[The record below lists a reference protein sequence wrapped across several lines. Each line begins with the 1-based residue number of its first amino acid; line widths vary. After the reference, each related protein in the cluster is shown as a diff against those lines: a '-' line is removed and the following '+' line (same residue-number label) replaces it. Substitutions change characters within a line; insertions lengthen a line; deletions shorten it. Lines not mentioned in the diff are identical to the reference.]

1 MATPSYPETH
11 RFNYRVVICRA
22 DLTHRTVFQH
32 RSLEKEPLDYQ
43 YASSALA
50 VDSLGRPTKGYAAS
64 EALAQI
70 RDDTP
75 AGGIAPI
82 GVVARNPD
90 FAALARACGASGAL
104 LRLPRSP
111 WRCARR
117 WLTRARRFSKWT
129 RWTLASRERRGSPG
143 ALRLIPSRLTQP
155 HRAAAGVRRHL
166 PRVGAYLRRQS
177 DPGACAAAA
186 DCGRHAFHAFSTVLL
201 TLITRARGLALPA
214 RRRDWYAIA
223 PTALLGVVL
232 ANGLGPIRL
241 GMVRAPLSGWLAG
254 SGRDESHGRC

>member
-1 MATPSYPETH
+1 MHPRPWRWTLLEGLRKGTLQARHWRRSGMTRPPAELLPSAWSHAIRISQRRLVPAAP
-11 RFNYRVVICRA
+11 RA
-22 DLTHRTVFQH
+22 RGCVT
-32 RSLEKEPLDYQ
+32 
-43 YASSALA
+43 
-50 VDSLGRPTKGYAAS
+50 
-64 EALAQI
+64 
-70 RDDTP
+70 
-75 AGGIAPI
+75 
-82 GVVARNPD
+82 
-90 FAALARACGASGAL
+90 
-104 LRLPRSP
+104 LPRSP
-111 WRCARR
+111 RRCAPL
-117 WLTRARRFSKWT
+117 WLIQARRSSKWT
-129 RWTLASRERRGSPG
+129 RRTFASRERRGSPG

-166 PRVGAYLRRQS
+166 PRVGAYLRRQW